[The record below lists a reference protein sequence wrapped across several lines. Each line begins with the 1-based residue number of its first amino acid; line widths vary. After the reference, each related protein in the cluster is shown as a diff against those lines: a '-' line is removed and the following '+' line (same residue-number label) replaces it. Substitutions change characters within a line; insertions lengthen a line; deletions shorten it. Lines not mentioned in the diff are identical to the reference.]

1 MGTRTTATKA
11 TPAVKVSTSTTTATK
26 VENLVR
32 LTPKAQKAVK
42 ALAQA
47 HAVEKEIAEQVKSA
61 RQVILDEVDFSTTTI
76 GTDAKGKRL
85 VKVQVIEPKSAKY
98 DTTALVAYLAKT
110 NPEVLEMFAQPLG
123 EPTKRVLTL

>member
-1 MGTRTTATKA
+1 MATTTKA
-11 TPAVKVSTSTTTATK
+11 TPATKEVSVLTATK
-26 VENLVR
+26 EETLVR

-47 HAVEKEIAEQVKSA
+47 HTIEKEIAEQVKSA
-61 RQVILDEVDFSTTTI
+61 RQVILDEVDFTTTTI

-85 VKVQVIEPKSAKY
+85 VKVQIIEPKSPKY
-98 DTTALVAYLAKT
+98 DTTALVAHLAKT
-110 NPEVLEMFAQPLG
+110 NPELLEMFALPMG

>member
-1 MGTRTTATKA
+1 MGNTKQVAPKA
-11 TPAVKVSTSTTTATK
+11 TTSTTTASK

-32 LTPKAQKAVK
+32 LSPKAQKAVK

-47 HAVEKEIAEQVKSA
+47 HAVEKTIDEQIDNA
-61 RQVILDEVDFSTTTI
+61 RKVILDEVAYDITTI

-98 DTTALVAYLAKT
+98 DTKALVEHLRKT
-110 NPEVLEMFAQPLG
+110 NPELLELFVLPMGDPS
-123 EPTKRVLTL
+123 KRVLTL

>member
-1 MGTRTTATKA
+1 MATTTKA
-11 TPAVKVSTSTTTATK
+11 TPATKEVSVLTATK
-26 VENLVR
+26 EETLVR

-47 HAVEKEIAEQVKSA
+47 HAIEKEIAEQVKSA
-61 RQVILDEVDFSTTTI
+61 RQVILDEVDFTTTTI

-85 VKVQVIEPKSAKY
+85 VKVQIIEPKSAKY
-98 DTTALVAYLAKT
+98 DTTALVAHLAKT
-110 NPEVLEMFAQPLG
+110 NPEVLEMFALPMG

>member
-1 MGTRTTATKA
+1 MGNATIAGK
-11 TPAVKVSTSTTTATK
+11 PAKVEKSTIAVGK

-47 HAVEKEIAEQVKSA
+47 HAIEKEIAEQVKSA
-61 RQVILDEVDFSTTTI
+61 RQVILDEVDFTTTTI

-85 VKVQVIEPKSAKY
+85 VKVQVIEPKSGKF
-98 DTTALVAYLAKT
+98 DTTALVAHLATT
-110 NPEVLEMFAQPLG
+110 NPELLEMFALPQG

>member
-1 MGTRTTATKA
+1 MATTTKA
-11 TPAVKVSTSTTTATK
+11 TPETKEVSVLTATK
-26 VENLVR
+26 EETLVR

-47 HAVEKEIAEQVKSA
+47 HTIEKEIAEQVKSA
-61 RQVILDEVDFSTTTI
+61 RQVILDEVDFTTTTI

-85 VKVQVIEPKSAKY
+85 VKVQIIEPKSPKY
-98 DTTALVAYLAKT
+98 DTTALVAHLAKT
-110 NPEVLEMFAQPLG
+110 NPELLEMFALPMG

>member
-1 MGTRTTATKA
+1 MGTRTTAT
-11 TPAVKVSTSTTTATK
+11 PAVKAVSVSTTTATK
-26 VENLVR
+26 DENLVR
-32 LTPKAQKAVK
+32 LTPKAQKAVQ

>member
-1 MGTRTTATKA
+1 MANTKQVAPKA
-11 TPAVKVSTSTTTATK
+11 TTSTTAVSK

-47 HAVEKEIAEQVKSA
+47 HAVEKTIDEQIATA
-61 RQVILDEVDFSTTTI
+61 RKVILDEVDFDTTTI

-85 VKVQVIEPKSAKY
+85 VKVQVIEPKSPKY
-98 DTTALVAYLAKT
+98 DTSALVEHLRKT
-110 NPEVLEMFAQPLG
+110 NPELLELFVLPMGDPS
-123 EPTKRVLTL
+123 KRVLTL

>member
-1 MGTRTTATKA
+1 MASTKQVAPKA
-11 TPAVKVSTSTTTATK
+11 TTSTTTATK

-47 HAVEKEIAEQVKSA
+47 HAVEKTIADQIKSA
-61 RQVILDEVDFSTTTI
+61 RQVILDEVDFTTTTI

-85 VKVQVIEPKSAKY
+85 VKVQVIEPKSAKF
-98 DTTALVAYLAKT
+98 DTTALVEHLRKT
-110 NPEVLEMFAQPLG
+110 NPELLELFVLPMGDPS
-123 EPTKRVLTL
+123 KRVLTL

>member
-1 MGTRTTATKA
+1 MATTTKA
-11 TPAVKVSTSTTTATK
+11 TPATKEVSVLTATK
-26 VENLVR
+26 EETLVR

-47 HAVEKEIAEQVKSA
+47 HTIEKEIAEQVKSA
-61 RQVILDEVDFSTTTI
+61 RQVILDEVDFTTTTI

-85 VKVQVIEPKSAKY
+85 VKVQIIEPKSAKY
-98 DTTALVAYLAKT
+98 DTTALVAHLAKT
-110 NPEVLEMFAQPLG
+110 NPELLEMFALPMG

>member
-1 MGTRTTATKA
+1 MGNTTIAGK
-11 TPAVKVSTSTTTATK
+11 PAKVEKSTIAVGK

-61 RQVILDEVDFSTTTI
+61 RQVILDEVDFTTTTI

-85 VKVQVIEPKSAKY
+85 VKVQVIEPKAGKF
-98 DTTALVAYLAKT
+98 DTTALVAHLATT
-110 NPEVLEMFAQPLG
+110 NPELLEMFALPQS

>member
-26 VENLVR
+26 DENLVR

>member
-1 MGTRTTATKA
+1 MATTTKA
-11 TPAVKVSTSTTTATK
+11 TPETKEVSVLTATK
-26 VENLVR
+26 EETLVR

-47 HAVEKEIAEQVKSA
+47 HTIEKEIAEQVKSA
-61 RQVILDEVDFSTTTI
+61 RQVILDEVDFTTTTI

-85 VKVQVIEPKSAKY
+85 VKVQIIEPKSPKY

-110 NPEVLEMFAQPLG
+110 NPELLEMFALPMG

>member
-1 MGTRTTATKA
+1 MASTKQVAPKA
-11 TPAVKVSTSTTTATK
+11 TTSTTTASK

-47 HAVEKEIAEQVKSA
+47 HAVEKTIDEQIANA
-61 RQVILDEVDFSTTTI
+61 RKVILDEVAFDITTI

-85 VKVQVIEPKSAKY
+85 VKVQVIEPKSPKY
-98 DTTALVAYLAKT
+98 DTSALVEHLRKT
-110 NPEVLEMFAQPLG
+110 NPELLELFVLPMGDPS
-123 EPTKRVLTL
+123 KRVLTL

>member
-1 MGTRTTATKA
+1 MATTTKA
-11 TPAVKVSTSTTTATK
+11 TPATTQVSVLTATK
-26 VENLVR
+26 EETLVR

-47 HAVEKEIAEQVKSA
+47 HTIEKEIAEQVKSA
-61 RQVILDEVDFSTTTI
+61 RQVILDEVDFTTTTI

-85 VKVQVIEPKSAKY
+85 VKVQVIEPKSAKF
-98 DTTALVAYLAKT
+98 DTTALVAHLAKT
-110 NPEVLEMFAQPLG
+110 NPELLEMFALPMG